1 MVSEGRLLRVRE
13 TSQWERYLLHKHED
27 LSANLQNHIKPG
39 MCVMCV
45 MCVYN
50 PRAATARWETET
62 GESSE
67 ACGSAS
73 LKIMSEEQLS

>member
-1 MVSEGRLLRVRE
+1 MVSEARLLRVRE

-27 LSANLQNHIKPG
+27 LSANLQNHIKPD
-39 MCVMCV
+39 MCV

-50 PRAATARWETET
+50 PRAAMARWETET
-62 GESSE
+62 GESPE

-73 LKIMSEEQLS
+73 LKIMSEKQLS